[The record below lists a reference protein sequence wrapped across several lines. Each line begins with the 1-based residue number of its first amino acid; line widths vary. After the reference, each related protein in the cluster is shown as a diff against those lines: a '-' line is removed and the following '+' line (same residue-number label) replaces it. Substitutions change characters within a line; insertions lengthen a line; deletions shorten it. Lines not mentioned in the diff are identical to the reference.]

1 MKRLLFFINPN
12 AGHAEIRGTLME
24 VLEIFS
30 AGGYEVTV
38 HMTTGPRDLT
48 RQIAARGAQYDL
60 IVCTGGDGT
69 LNEAVSGLMALPYE
83 KRPKLGYIPGGTVND
98 VASTLGLSK
107 DTVRAAQEIMDGHP
121 FPLDIGSFGPD
132 RFFTYVAAFGIFTDV
147 PYETPQEDK
156 RIWGRLAYIMNGA
169 GALGRLKPTHVRVSY
184 DDHQEE
190 ADVLVGLV
198 TSTTSVGGFKTT
210 RDLGISLNDGL
221 YEMILVRATK
231 NLAEFNLAAT
241 RALRLDFDN
250 DSFISAQTG
259 YNVNKLMQLIRD
271 VDAQNGARVPTGVLN
286 EMLARATARMQ
297 PPSDKG
303 RRLKIFYLT
312 QASTRPPTFV
322 AFVNSKQLFHFSYQ
336 RYLINQIRENFG
348 LEHTPIRLVIRERG
362 SGEVGAKDV

>member
-12 AGHAEIRGTLME
+12 AGHAEIRSSLMD
-24 VLEIFS
+24 VLQIFCK
-30 AGGYEVTV
+30 AGYAPTI
-38 HMTTGPRDLT
+38 HMTSGPRDIT
-48 RQIAARGAQYDL
+48 RQIAERGLQYDL
-60 IVCTGGDGT
+60 LVCTGGDGT
-69 LNEAVSGLMALPYE
+69 LNEAVSGLMALPYD
-83 KRPKLGYIPGGTVND
+83 KRPPLGYIPGGTVND

-107 DTVRAAQEIMDGHP
+107 DPIRAAQEIVTGRLY
-121 FPLDIGSFGPD
+121 PLDIGSFGPD

-198 TSTTSVGGFKTT
+198 TSTTSVGGFKATK
-210 RDLGISLNDGL
+210 DLGISLNDGL

-231 NLAEFNLAAT
+231 TLAEFNLAAT

-259 YNVNKLMQLIRD
+259 ALRFEFDEPVSWT
-271 VDAQNGARVPTGVLN
+271 VDGEFGGSVTEVEIHNEHRAIDIVVP
-286 EMLARATARMQ
+286 
-297 PPSDKG
+297 
-303 RRLKIFYLT
+303 
-312 QASTRPPTFV
+312 
-322 AFVNSKQLFHFSYQ
+322 
-336 RYLINQIRENFG
+336 
-348 LEHTPIRLVIRERG
+348 
-362 SGEVGAKDV
+362 

>member
-1 MKRLLFFINPN
+1 MDTLDYSERKDLKPALLIINPVSGKRMVLRN
-12 AGHAEIRGTLME
+12 VAQIIRVLMDAGYKVTTMITGKKGDGTA
-24 VLEIFS
+24 FAAS
-30 AGGYEVTV
+30 FG
-38 HMTTGPRDLT
+38 RDYQL
-48 RQIAARGAQYDL
+48 
-60 IVCTGGDGT
+60 VCCTGGDGT

-169 GALGRLKPTHVRVSY
+169 GALGRLKPTHVRVYY

-259 YNVNKLMQLIRD
+259 ALRFEFDEPVAWT
-271 VDAQNGARVPTGVLN
+271 VDGEFGGSVTEVEIHNERRAIDIIVP
-286 EMLARATARMQ
+286 
-297 PPSDKG
+297 
-303 RRLKIFYLT
+303 
-312 QASTRPPTFV
+312 
-322 AFVNSKQLFHFSYQ
+322 
-336 RYLINQIRENFG
+336 
-348 LEHTPIRLVIRERG
+348 
-362 SGEVGAKDV
+362 